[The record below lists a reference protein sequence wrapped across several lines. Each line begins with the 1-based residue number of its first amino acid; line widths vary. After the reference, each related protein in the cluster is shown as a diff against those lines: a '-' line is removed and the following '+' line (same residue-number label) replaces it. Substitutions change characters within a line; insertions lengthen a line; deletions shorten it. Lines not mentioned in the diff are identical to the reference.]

1 MKIWLTRALSGWI
14 GSDADSDK
22 VLAKFPLGT
31 TVEFDVKTRQT
42 RSGAWHRRYWLLM
55 SRLAQ
60 AGISSVNIRELGD
73 GGERIDYPVSSGED
87 IHTALKFICGLVHKH
102 TITSG
107 GQTFLYRVPKSTS
120 FEDMTPDE
128 WADYWPRV
136 LDGVHQRILP
146 DVGSEFLMEE
156 LQRLAS

>member
-1 MKIWLTRALSGWI
+1 MKIWLTRTLSGWM
-14 GSDADSDK
+14 GSDAETDK
-22 VLAKFPLGT
+22 VLAKFPMGT

-60 AGISSVNIRELGD
+60 AGISEVNIRELGD
-73 GGERIDYPVSSGED
+73 DGEPILYPVNCAED

-102 TITSG
+102 TVTSG

-120 FEDMTPDE
+120 FDDMTPDE
-128 WADYWPRV
+128 WAAYWPRV
-136 LDGVHQRILP
+136 LDAVHQRVLP
-146 DVGSEFLMEE
+146 TVGSEFLMEE